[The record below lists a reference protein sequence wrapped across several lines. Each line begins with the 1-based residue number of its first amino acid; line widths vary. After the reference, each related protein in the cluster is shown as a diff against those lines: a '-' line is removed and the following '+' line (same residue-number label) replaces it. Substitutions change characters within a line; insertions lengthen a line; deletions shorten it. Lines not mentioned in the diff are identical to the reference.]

1 MLTVKNLYKSFG
13 RKEVLHKINFEVKDN
28 QIIGLLGP
36 NGAGK
41 TTAMRVITGFLSPSK
56 GTVLINGI
64 NVADRPRET
73 KAFLGYLPE
82 DNPLYNFLTPYEYLE
97 FMKAIKSPLEKERDR
112 EIKKIIKVCG
122 LIEVARDKIDILS
135 RGYKQRVGLAASL
148 IANPS
153 ILILDEPTT
162 GLDPNQRKEIKKL
175 IKKLKKTTL
184 FSSHVLSEVKDLCR
198 QVIIINKGKVIV
210 KGKISQL
217 TKNKQTRLEITILIK
232 PKEKREKAIR
242 QIKESLEKKIKE
254 EKLSFP
260 RSKAGTVKAKIDRP
274 KNTNQIRAI
283 FWKLCQKNNWQ
294 LYELKET
301 EQSLDEVF
309 QKLTQNDH

>member
-1 MLTVKNLYKSFG
+1 MLIVKNLYKSFG
-13 RKEVLHKINFEVKDN
+13 KKEVLHRINFEVGKS
-28 QIIGLLGP
+28 QIVGLLGP

-41 TTAMRVITGFLSPSK
+41 TTAMRIITGFLSPSK

-64 NVADRPRET
+64 NVASRPQET
-73 KAFLGYLPE
+73 KALLGYLPE
-82 DNPLYNFLTPYEYLE
+82 NNPLYDFLTPYEYLE
-97 FMKAIKSPLEKERDR
+97 FIKTIKSPLEKERDQ

-122 LIEVARDKIDILS
+122 LTEVAKDKIDILS

-198 QVIIINKGKVIV
+198 QVVIINKGKVV
-210 KGKISQL
+210 AKGKISQL
-217 TKNKQTRLEITILIK
+217 TKNKQTRLEITILIG
-232 PKEKREKAIR
+232 PKEKREKVIK
-242 QIKESLEKKIKE
+242 QIKEDLEKRTKE
-254 EKLSFP
+254 EKISFP
-260 RSKAGTVKAKIDRP
+260 KSKAGTIKAKINRP
-274 KNTNQIRAI
+274 KNTNRIRNI
-283 FWKLCQKNNWQ
+283 FWRLCRKNNWQ

-301 EQSLDEVF
+301 KQSLDEIF